1 MITEGFAAHA
11 VEAGSQSYFGML
23 LSTGKKLKLGLIGG
37 TTVEL
42 AAESITKHEVLPI
55 SPMPPQGALLGPQE
69 VADITAWLLSQ
80 KSTPVSTT
88 AAPAPLALNPAPLAA
103 LEKPDRLIF
112 TQEGATI
119 GEFLFHHPAM
129 RRPGF
134 ANLRAPGGIPIT
146 RHFPPLEGVDPTDH
160 ADLHP
165 GVWLGFGDLAG
176 HDFWRNKGTIRHD
189 RFIEPPTWK
198 EGSLSFSTGNTLITQ
213 EGSTLAAMTNHFTL
227 TPQGQAL
234 RLVWDAAVTPAS
246 DGFYFGD
253 QEEMGLGV
261 RVATAITET
270 NGGLITL
277 SSGATTAAKT
287 WGQPAA
293 WCDYSGIIAGHHV
306 GIMIVPDPANQSPS
320 WWHNRDYGVFVANAF
335 GRQAMKR
342 GAPSRVEVKRGATYH
357 LKHTIILHTSDNGEA
372 PDLHR
377 LANP

>member
-1 MITEGFAAHA
+1 M
-11 VEAGSQSYFGML
+11 
-23 LSTGKKLKLGLIGG
+23 
-37 TTVEL
+37 
-42 AAESITKHEVLPI
+42 
-55 SPMPPQGALLGPQE
+55 
-69 VADITAWLLSQ
+69 
-80 KSTPVSTT
+80 
-88 AAPAPLALNPAPLAA
+88 
-103 LEKPDRLIF
+103 
-112 TQEGATI
+112 
-119 GEFLFHHPAM
+119 
-129 RRPGF
+129 
-134 ANLRAPGGIPIT
+134 
-146 RHFPPLEGVDPTDH
+146 
-160 ADLHP
+160 
-165 GVWLGFGDLAG
+165 
-176 HDFWRNKGTIRHD
+176 
-189 RFIEPPTWK
+189 
-198 EGSLSFSTGNTLITQ
+198 
-213 EGSTLAAMTNHFTL
+213 
-227 TPQGQAL
+227 
-234 RLVWDAAVTPAS
+234 WDAAVTPAS

-261 RVATAITET
+261 RVATAITEK